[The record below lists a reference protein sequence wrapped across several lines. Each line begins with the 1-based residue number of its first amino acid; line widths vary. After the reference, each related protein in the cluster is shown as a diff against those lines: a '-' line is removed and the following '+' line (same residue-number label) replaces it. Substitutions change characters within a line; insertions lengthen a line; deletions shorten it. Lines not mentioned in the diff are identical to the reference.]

1 MNKKIKHFS
10 IDDKIANSKFS
21 FTKNLKYFLIAPIII
36 TIIGIVLLCTLGFN
50 LGFDFTGGTNMTV
63 YTNGERLENGA
74 FSEQSYDVDNDEDYN
89 AVLGKIDSVL
99 SEFGL
104 EASSYQKTT
113 IDINADRGL
122 GFVISDGGAVIV
134 KFQNGDGDVE
144 EINNKIRLALMEEFG
159 YISLPE
165 NTDIMNL
172 DDSAVQSFIDGTN
185 HSALIA
191 NGGVTTASASSE
203 LMMRS
208 FLALLVAIVLILI
221 YVAIRFELTSGLAA
235 ILALFHD
242 IIITSSIMLI
252 CRVQINSAFI
262 AALITIL
269 GYSINN
275 TIIIFDRIRENVK
288 MSKNLGKINT
298 FEVAD
303 RSVRQTLTRSILTT
317 LTTFIM
323 IFFVT
328 VIGVSDIQEFAF
340 PIMIGILSGFYSS
353 VFLTPGLWAIAYR
366 PSKQKIARMEAKRKR
381 VDKGGSVAGD
391 KDFVFAIPIFYFF
404 HTFS

>member
-1 MNKKIKHFS
+1 MNKKVKHFS

-36 TIIGIVLLCTLGFN
+36 TIVGIVLLCTLGFN
-50 LGFDFTGGTNMTV
+50 LGFDFTGGTNMTI

-74 FSEQSYDVDNDEDYN
+74 FSEQSYDVDKDEDYN
-89 AVLGKIDSVL
+89 TVLEKIDSVL
-99 SEFGL
+99 GEFNL

-165 NTDIMNL
+165 NTDIMSL
-172 DDSAVQSFIDGTN
+172 DDSTVQSYIDGTN
-185 HSALIA
+185 YSALIA
-191 NGGVTTASASSE
+191 NGGVTTASASNE

-288 MSKNLGKINT
+288 MSKNLGKINN

-353 VFLTPGLWAIAYR
+353 IFLTPGLWAIAYR
-366 PSKQKIARMEAKRKR
+366 PSKKKIARMEAKRKR
-381 VDKGGSVAGD
+381 QEEKVKKGQQYEV
-391 KDFVFAIPIFYFF
+391 
-404 HTFS
+404 

>member
-1 MNKKIKHFS
+1 MNKKVKHFS

-36 TIIGIVLLCTLGFN
+36 TIVGIVLLCTLGFN
-50 LGFDFTGGTNMTV
+50 LGFDFTGGTNMTI

-74 FSEQSYDVDNDEDYN
+74 FSEQSYDVDKDEDYN
-89 AVLGKIDSVL
+89 TVLEKIDGVLG
-99 SEFGL
+99 EFNL

-134 KFQNGDGDVE
+134 KFQNGEGDVE
-144 EINNKIRLALMEEFG
+144 EVNNKIRLALMEEFG

-165 NTDIMNL
+165 NTDIMSL
-172 DDSAVQSFIDGTN
+172 DDSTVQSYIDGTN
-185 HSALIA
+185 YSALIA
-191 NGGVTTASASSE
+191 NGGVTTASASNE

-288 MSKNLGKINT
+288 MSKNLGKINN

-353 VFLTPGLWAIAYR
+353 IFLTPGLWAIAYR
-366 PSKQKIARMEAKRKR
+366 PSKKKIARMEAKRKR
-381 VDKGGSVAGD
+381 QEEKAKKGQQYEV
-391 KDFVFAIPIFYFF
+391 
-404 HTFS
+404 

>member
-1 MNKKIKHFS
+1 MNKKVKHFS

-36 TIIGIVLLCTLGFN
+36 TIVGIVLLCTLGFN
-50 LGFDFTGGTNMTV
+50 LGFDFTGGTNMTI
-63 YTNGERLENGA
+63 YTNGEKLENGA
-74 FSEQSYDVDNDEDYN
+74 FSEQSYDVDKDEDYN
-89 AVLGKIDSVL
+89 TVLEKIDSVL
-99 SEFGL
+99 GEFNL

-134 KFQNGDGDVE
+134 KFQNGEGDVE
-144 EINNKIRLALMEEFG
+144 EVNNKIRLALMEEFG

-165 NTDIMNL
+165 NTDIMSL
-172 DDSAVQSFIDGTN
+172 DDSTVQSYIDGTN
-185 HSALIA
+185 YSALIA

-242 IIITSSIMLI
+242 IIITSSVMLI

-288 MSKNLGKINT
+288 MSKNLGKINN

-353 VFLTPGLWAIAYR
+353 IFLTPGLWAIAYR
-366 PSKQKIARMEAKRKR
+366 PSNKKIARMEAKRKR
-381 VDKGGSVAGD
+381 QEEKVKKGQQYEV
-391 KDFVFAIPIFYFF
+391 
-404 HTFS
+404 

>member
-1 MNKKIKHFS
+1 MNKKVKHFS

-50 LGFDFTGGTNMTV
+50 LGFDFTGGTNMTI

-74 FSEQSYDVDNDEDYN
+74 FSEQSYDVDKDEDYN
-89 AVLGKIDSVL
+89 MVLGKIDSVL
-99 SEFGL
+99 GEFNL

-144 EINNKIRLALMEEFG
+144 EVNNKIRLALMEEFG

-165 NTDIMNL
+165 NTDIMSL
-172 DDSAVQSFIDGTN
+172 DDSTVQSYIDGTN
-185 HSALIA
+185 YSALIA

-288 MSKNLGKINT
+288 MSKNLGKINN

-323 IFFVT
+323 IFLVT

-353 VFLTPGLWAIAYR
+353 IFLTPGLWAIAYR
-366 PSKQKIARMEAKRKR
+366 PSKKKIARMEAKRKR
-381 VDKGGSVAGD
+381 QEEKVKKGQQYEV
-391 KDFVFAIPIFYFF
+391 
-404 HTFS
+404 

>member
-21 FTKNLKYFLIAPIII
+21 FTKNLKYFLIAPILI
-36 TIIGIVLLCTLGFN
+36 TIVGIVLLCTLGFN

-63 YTNGERLENGA
+63 YTNGEKLENGA
-74 FSEQSYDVDNDEDYN
+74 FSEQSYDVNNDDDYN
-89 AVLGKIDSVL
+89 TVLGKIDSVL

-104 EASSYQKTT
+104 EASSYQRTT

-144 EINNKIRLALMEEFG
+144 AINNKIRLALMEEFG
-159 YISLPE
+159 YISLPDG
-165 NTDIMNL
+165 TDIMNL
-172 DDSAVQSFIDGTN
+172 DDSAVQSYIDGTN
-185 HSALIA
+185 YSALIA
-191 NGGVTTASASSE
+191 NGGVTTASASAE

-242 IIITSSIMLI
+242 VIITSSIMLI

-303 RSVRQTLTRSILTT
+303 KSVRQTLTRSILTT

-366 PSKQKIARMEAKRKR
+366 PSKKKIARMEAKRKR
-381 VDKGGSVAGD
+381 QEEKAKKGQQYEV
-391 KDFVFAIPIFYFF
+391 
-404 HTFS
+404 